1 MILDLVKSNDPI
13 LRQKCEPFD
22 FENPP
27 TDPFKLA
34 EDLAETMIANKG
46 VGLSACQVGL
56 PYRVFVVGDYTQ
68 PDDIVAMFN
77 PRIVD
82 YQGDEVLIEEGCLSF
97 PGLFIKIKR
106 HESIRMRYASP
117 NGVIDTK
124 IFDQIPAR
132 IIQHEYDH
140 MEGILF
146 QKRAN
151 AYHLDYAKRQK
162 KKLDK
167 LRQKNMKRGKAYA

>member
-1 MILDLVKSNDPI
+1 MILNLVKSNDPI
-13 LRQKCEPFD
+13 LRQKSIPFD

-27 TDPFKLA
+27 VDPYKLA

-68 PDDIVAMFN
+68 PNDIVAMFN
-77 PRIVD
+77 PKIVN
-82 YQGDEVLIEEGCLSF
+82 YEGEQVLIEEGCLSF
-97 PGLFIKIKR
+97 PGMFIKIKR
-106 HESIRMRYASP
+106 PASIRIRYASP

-124 IFDQIPAR
+124 VFDQIPAR

-140 MEGILF
+140 MDGVLF
-146 QKRAN
+146 QRRAN
-151 AYHLDYAKRQK
+151 TYHLEQAKKQK
-162 KKLDK
+162 VKLDK
-167 LRQKNMKRGKAYA
+167 QRQKNLKVRRA